1 MHTYK
6 VKTRVA
12 VITNGYVS
20 VEANSEEEAKD
31 FVSRCYWSGGL
42 IDAEKEK
49 TSETFRITGIE
60 VSDAERPRF
69 SGLKHREDGWV
80 EAFRFNTFN
89 RVIVPPR
96 EKRKRKNGA
105 KRKRKN
111 GAKKTA
117 NIGR

>member
-6 VKTRVA
+6 VQTRVA

-42 IDAEKEK
+42 IDATKQK
-49 TSETFRITGIE
+49 TSETFRITGVE
-60 VSDAERPRF
+60 VSDDAEHPRF
-69 SGLKHREDGWV
+69 SGLKHRKDGWV
-80 EAFRFNTFN
+80 EAFRSNTFN
-89 RVIVPPR
+89 TVIVPPR

-105 KRKRKN
+105 KKT
-111 GAKKTA
+111 AKK
-117 NIGR
+117 